1 MLSLGGSLALMLVV
15 LLYGR
20 TVKTARYT
28 SYVALILIA
37 LAQVFLVLY
46 DMYTLKPPAV

>member
-15 LLYGR
+15 LVYGR
-20 TVKTARYT
+20 TVTKARYT

-37 LAQVFLVLY
+37 IAQVLLVLY
-46 DMYTLKPPAV
+46 DMYTMKPPTV